1 MIEKLFLNIIEITLS
16 TSLIILPLLFFGPKL
31 KKKYTSKWKYIIWL
45 CIAIRLMIPI
55 NLSFPEAPFNI
66 TVPPSIHS
74 ASYNN
79 EHQITTDKNI
89 AADINTT
96 SNELSSSNINTTNDN
111 TTSPNN
117 EEYLTSSND
126 EPKENL
132 LDTLSLSPLKI
143 ISLIWLI
150 GTILFMSYQ
159 LCGYF
164 IFRKNVLRWGLPIS
178 NSDTLNIL
186 KNICMELN
194 ISNPPKIMTCKK
206 VLSPM
211 ALGLFN
217 PIILLPSMNM
227 KIEDLSVILKHE
239 LIHIKRHDIAYKLL
253 LSLANTIHWF
263 NPIIYL
269 MLKEA
274 HKDLEL
280 YCDEMVIENMDMA
293 YKSKY
298 SNAILAVMHSKTN
311 YNAILSTNFSG
322 GVKTMKIRFKNI
334 FDTSKK
340 RRGLISLSLILSLIL
355 LSSSLVACGKNSEAD
370 IEKTATGFL
379 KGYYEVSNILLLDEL
394 NSIIDEDPLEILS
407 SNENGTIATLS
418 EEGTIKYRDIALKSI
433 NNYITSSM
441 EETLLSNRYIQRKL
455 TRASEYEYTLDLT
468 DIKISI
474 RNNNDSNTFTYPYTL
489 QAKLTYVNGVSVTQ
503 TVNGNIS
510 LIKEDGKWL
519 VNGITEIT
527 GITPDKKYYKDQAI
541 VIEKSQ
547 PNNSD
552 VYISSDYQTSQTLC
566 DAYIEAML
574 NSDFNFI
581 GTHTVNALK
590 NTTIEEGQKTW
601 DTIKIDSVE
610 ITTSEERNIEKLPHI
625 SKAYYEL
632 KINVVDPGNSSFDKG
647 ETVRW
652 LYLSSSKKGDATHW
666 TVEGLMSSGKPDSLW
681 WNSVTG
687 G

>member
-1 MIEKLFLNIIEITLS
+1 MTEKLFLNIIEITLS

-55 NLSFPEAPFNI
+55 NLTFPEVHFNI
-66 TVPPSIHS
+66 SVPTSIQS

-79 EHQITTDKNI
+79 VHQITTDKNI
-89 AADINTT
+89 ANDINPT
-96 SNELSSSNINTTNDN
+96 SNESAYSNINTTNDN

-164 IFRKNVLRWGLPIS
+164 IFRKNVLRWGLPI
-178 NSDTLNIL
+178 NNTDTLNIF

-227 KIEDLSVILKHE
+227 NIEDLSVILKHE

-298 SNAILAVMHSKTN
+298 SNAILAVIHSKTN

-355 LSSSLVACGKNSEAD
+355 LSSSLVACGKSSETD

-379 KGYYEVSNILLLDEL
+379 KGYYEVDNIFLLDDL
-394 NSIIDEDPLEILS
+394 NAILEEDPLEILS

-418 EEGTIKYRDIALKSI
+418 EEGENKYRDTALKSVS
-433 NNYITSSM
+433 NYITYSM
-441 EETLLSNRYIQRKL
+441 GDTLLKNTAIQRKL
-455 TRASEYEYTLDLT
+455 TRAYEYGYTLELT
-468 DIKISI
+468 DIQI
-474 RNNNDSNTFTYPYTL
+474 NNKNNKDSNTLTYTYTL

-503 TVNGNIS
+503 TVDGNIS

-527 GITPDKKYYKDQAI
+527 GITQYKKYYKDQPI

-547 PNNSD
+547 PNNLD
-552 VYISSDYQTSQTLC
+552 VHISSNYQSSQALC
-566 DAYIEAML
+566 DAYIDAML
-574 NSDFNFI
+574 NSDFDFI
-581 GTHTVNALK
+581 GTNTVNALT
-590 NTTIEEGQKTW
+590 NITIEEGQKTW
-601 DTIKIDSVE
+601 DTIKIDSVK
-610 ITTSEERNIEKLPHI
+610 IITSEERINEKLPNI

-632 KINVVDPGNSSFDKG
+632 KINVSDPGNSSFDKG

-652 LYLSSSKKGDATHW
+652 LYLSSSKKGDITYW
-666 TVEGLMSSGKPDSLW
+666 TVEGLMTGGKPDDLW
-681 WNSVTG
+681 WNTVNG